1 VFSNTFVFNPPA
13 ARLRENSSNV
23 IDKQKATERREVFS
37 REGRDDSNFR
47 QEVYYGKPKF
57 FDLEAML
64 RDQNVKIYPEDEITV
79 FPPPFF
85 GLGSRITIYRA
96 PVVSLTEGQKTMVY
110 RTKQKSV
117 ADFLKEKNIV
127 LGEDDILTPAPGQ
140 KIQDGL
146 KITIV
151 RVSETTI
158 SEKIPLDFMVIKQD
172 DPNLDK
178 GKTKVIQKGQT
189 GLKERRYWVRREN
202 GKETQKKL
210 ISEEI
215 IQAPQNEILAVGI
228 RPIISVPCRY
238 NNIVIE
244 AAMRYDVN
252 PNEICTLMM
261 RESNGNKTSLN
272 PAGPYYGLFQYS
284 AGFWEMV
291 SRKSGN
297 QGDIFDPRLQILN
310 TAWAFANGYRYR
322 WP

>member
-1 VFSNTFVFNPPA
+1 MFSDTFVFNPPA

-110 RTKQKSV
+110 RTKQKTV

-127 LGEDDILTPAPGQ
+127 LGEDDILTPAPSQ

-146 KITIV
+146 KVTIV

-158 SEKIPLDFMVIKQD
+158 SEKIPLDFKKIKQD
-172 DPNLDK
+172 DPNLEK
-178 GKTKVIQKGQT
+178 GKTKIIQVGEKGIREKKFQ
-189 GLKERRYWVRREN
+189 VRREN
-202 GKETQKKL
+202 GVEVERKL
-210 ISEEI
+210 ITDQIIKKPQDEI
-215 IQAPQNEILAVGI
+215 TAYGTKIVSFGTGVASFYISSGQMIAACNILSKGTRV
-228 RPIISVPCRY
+228 RV
-238 NNIVIE
+238 
-244 AAMRYDVN
+244 VN
-252 PNEICTLMM
+252 L
-261 RESNGNKTSLN
+261 SNGRSVEVTIVD
-272 PAGPYYGLFQYS
+272 GGLRSDRIIDLSTAAFQGLGVPLS
-284 AGFWEMV
+284 KGIINSV
-291 SRKSGN
+291 
-297 QGDIFDPRLQILN
+297 RLEKIE
-310 TAWAFANGYRYR
+310 
-322 WP
+322 